1 MATKEVE
8 KKETTEENEEK
19 KPNAFSK
26 FWNKTKQAVNDSMLE
41 SKIENEFRKA
51 NDEFVIYEYEKLLGK
66 STAGYFDH
74 NDGEDAVV
82 LFGKLEVPSDSVIIH
97 KEKDTAYYA
106 LSSEEIEVE
115 IEVEGT
121 KYKRPA
127 TRIHL
132 NPNVV
137 EVKVIKANNKYYI
150 YNGK

>member
-1 MATKEVE
+1 MATNEVE
-8 KKETTEENEEK
+8 KKEATEEAEEK

-51 NDEFVIYEYEKLLGK
+51 NDEFVIYEYEKLLSK
-66 STAGYFDH
+66 SSAGYFDN
-74 NDGEDAVV
+74 NDGEDAAV
-82 LFGKLEVPSDSVIIH
+82 LFGKLEIPSNSVILH

-106 LSSEEIEVE
+106 LSTEEVEVE
-115 IEVEGT
+115 IELDGT

-127 TRIHL
+127 TRVHL